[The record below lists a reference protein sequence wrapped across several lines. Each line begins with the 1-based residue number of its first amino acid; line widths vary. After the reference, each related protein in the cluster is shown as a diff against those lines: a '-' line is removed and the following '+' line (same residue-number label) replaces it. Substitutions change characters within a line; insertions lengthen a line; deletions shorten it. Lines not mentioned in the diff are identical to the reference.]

1 MIVTVDDPMIGRFI
15 EDLEAFHRYADDRL
29 DLIEQN
35 RNQKAKSDEFTALD
49 SEDCDENRSKVVDRE
64 KFRVEL
70 RAVMATVAEDL
81 EAFNRY
87 ADEKLDL
94 IEQNHTQKAK
104 SDEFMALDSEYY
116 DENRSEVVDREKF
129 RVELRAVMA
138 EAIGKMRVNVVVE
151 EGSLMMKVYQGE
163 GKRIEKEK
171 EEKMKKI
178 EMIIRKSGDDQ
189 EGEREINSEIVGPKK
204 VKKKRSM
211 EFLNCCAC
219 FGKYYAENS

>member
-1 MIVTVDDPMIGRFI
+1 MIVTVDGSMIGRFI
-15 EDLEAFHRYADDRL
+15 EDLEAFHRYADERL

-35 RNQKAKSDEFTALD
+35 RNQKAKLDEFTALD
-49 SEDCDENRSKVVDRE
+49 SEDCDENGSKVVDRE

-70 RAVMATVAEDL
+70 RAVDSLRIWKHSTDM
-81 EAFNRY
+81 RMK
-87 ADEKLDL
+87 KLDL
-94 IEQNHTQKAK
+94 IEQNRTQKAK
-104 SDEFMALDSEYY
+104 SDEFMALDSEYC

-138 EAIGKMRVNVVVE
+138 EAIGKMRVNVVAE

-178 EMIIRKSGDDQ
+178 EMIIRKNRDDL

-211 EFLNCCAC
+211 KFLNCCAC

>member
-1 MIVTVDDPMIGRFI
+1 MIGRFI
-15 EDLEAFHRYADDRL
+15 EDLEAFHRYADERL

-70 RAVMATVAEDL
+70 RAMIVMVDGLMTRRFVEDL

-94 IEQNHTQKAK
+94 IEQNRTQKAK
-104 SDEFMALDSEYY
+104 SDEFMALDSEYC

-138 EAIGKMRVNVVVE
+138 EAIGKTRVNVVVE

-171 EEKMKKI
+171 EG
-178 EMIIRKSGDDQ
+178 R
-189 EGEREINSEIVGPKK
+189 
-204 VKKKRSM
+204 
-211 EFLNCCAC
+211 
-219 FGKYYAENS
+219 